1 MKIKIQHTNIKEFP
15 YGNLNADEMNFIME
29 NVGTVI
35 NAERYNMNYYIM
47 ENGYKIHVY
56 DAVETEGKKK
66 MYNHMFDVA
75 FSIESDRE
83 NPDDVSVEDLLK
95 GLKKRFHYLV
105 DNPEEAREAFGYS
118 DSYEI

>member
-75 FSIESDRE
+75 FSIESEHE
-83 NPDDVSVEDLLK
+83 NYYDVPVEDLVA
-95 GLKKRFHYLV
+95 GLKKRLQYLI
-105 DNPEEAREAFGYS
+105 DHPSEAIEAFGYS
-118 DSYEI
+118 DTYKI